1 MNMNKWHESGI
12 RTNPITEMD
21 YSERFPLGLYGQVY
35 ILLERFEGQNLQM
48 PYFLCFPQRP
58 CFQTLPK
65 DLEFLEEGELG
76 RWSSWAVCGR
86 QGITP
91 AEILLNQ
98 CYHLLEA
105 RWNPLW
111 GQEGTGLNATLFP
124 MTHGKLCRHYS
135 GASENIL
142 GEGEATHSPGGGRGR
157 GAGQRHHLLDGQ
169 PELEPVQGIADAN
182 FSLDLCVR

>member
-1 MNMNKWHESGI
+1 MSKWCVSGI

-58 CFQTLPK
+58 CLQTLPK
-65 DLEFLEEGELG
+65 DLEFLAEEELG

-86 QGITP
+86 QRITP
-91 AEILLNQ
+91 TEILLNQ

-105 RWNPLW
+105 RWDPLW
-111 GQEGTGLNATLFP
+111 GQEVRGRPQCYHLPNDPWETLQTLFW
-124 MTHGKLCRHYS
+124 G
-135 GASENIL
+135 
-142 GEGEATHSPGGGRGR
+142 
-157 GAGQRHHLLDGQ
+157 
-169 PELEPVQGIADAN
+169 
-182 FSLDLCVR
+182 F